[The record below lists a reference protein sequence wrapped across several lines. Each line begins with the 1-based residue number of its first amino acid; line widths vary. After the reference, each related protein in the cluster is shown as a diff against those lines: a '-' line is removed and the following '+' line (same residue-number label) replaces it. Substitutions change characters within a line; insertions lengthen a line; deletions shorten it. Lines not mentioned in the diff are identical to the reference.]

1 MALSGK
7 RPGPV
12 GPAFTSLIVAPILRE
27 GDGTVMGISFLF
39 VDTERVWRGGQ
50 DQLFTL
56 LQGLSERNHGIHLV
70 CHPNTLLAERARE
83 IGLEVHPISIRGEL
97 SPFSFT
103 RLLWI
108 MLRIRPSIVAFNTP
122 RPILVGKLASWLAGV
137 RVRIIFRRVN
147 FPLRRTPF
155 TRLKYLWGTALIIA
169 ISESISHQL
178 QEGGIPASKIRL
190 VYDGIDAARH
200 KSLERPPYDSA
211 RQPVVVGSVS
221 HLSKEKGH
229 YHLVEAAHT
238 IPEVA
243 SRFRFVVVGD
253 GVCKE
258 SLEAQVRER
267 GLEDC
272 FQFAGFQSR
281 TTQYLQ
287 SFDIFVLPSL
297 SEGLSSAILSAMASS
312 LPVIATSVGGIPE
325 LIQPGVNGLLVPP
338 ADPVALAQ
346 AIVHLHDHPEIAIQ
360 MGREGRRRFEKHF
373 TLDRKIAETE
383 LLCESILKRKE
394 LSSHEAHA

>member
-1 MALSGK
+1 
-7 RPGPV
+7 
-12 GPAFTSLIVAPILRE
+12 
-27 GDGTVMGISFLF
+27 MGISFLF
-39 VDTERVWRGGQ
+39 IDTERVWRGGQ
-50 DQLFTL
+50 DQLFSL
-56 LQGLSERNHGIHLV
+56 LQGLSERNHEIHLV
-70 CHPNTLLAERARE
+70 CHPDTLLAERARKT
-83 IGLEVHPISIRGEL
+83 GLKVYPISIRREL
-97 SPFSFT
+97 SPVSLI
-103 RLLWI
+103 RLFWI
-108 MLRIRPSIVAFNTP
+108 MIRIRPSIVAFNTP

-147 FPLRRTPF
+147 FPLHRTPF
-155 TRLKYLWGTALIIA
+155 TRLKYVWGTAFIIA

-190 VYDGIDAARH
+190 VYEGIDVARH
-200 KSLERPPYDSA
+200 PTLERSPYDSA
-211 RQPVVVGSVS
+211 RHPVIVGSVS

-229 YHLVEAAHT
+229 YHLVEAAHM
-238 IPEVA
+238 IPEVH
-243 SRFRFVVVGD
+243 SRLRFVVVGD
-253 GVCKE
+253 GACKE
-258 SLEAQVRER
+258 SLETQVRER

-281 TTQYLQ
+281 TNQYLQ

-297 SEGLSSAILSAMASS
+297 SEGLSSAILSAMASG

-346 AIVHLHDHPEIAIQ
+346 AIVHLHNHPEIALQ
-360 MGREGRRRFEKHF
+360 MGHAGRRRLEEHF

-383 LLCESILKRKE
+383 SLCESILKRNE